1 MKIFVTGATGVVGR
15 RLVPILREKGHEVTA
30 VVHGAAG
37 RLGLER
43 QGARPIDLDLF
54 DAAAVRAAVAGHDV
68 IVNLATH
75 IPKSTMRMM
84 LRGAWRENDRLRR
97 VASAT
102 LVDAAIDA
110 NVPRLVQES
119 FAPAY
124 PDRGDRWIDET
135 IPLSPV
141 SYNLSLADAE
151 ASADRFTRRG
161 RAGVVLRF
169 GAFYGPDAMQTIE
182 MVRWVRKGWAP
193 LPGDPAAF
201 VSSVSHDD
209 AATATASAIALPA
222 GIYNVVDD
230 EPVSRRAFVDS
241 MADALGVASPK
252 FPPAWTR
259 LLFGSLG
266 EMLSRSVRISNRKLR
281 GATGWSPRYAS
292 VRQGWPDVMARAEI
306 AGSRVPGST
315 VREERT

>member
-15 RLVPILREKGHEVTA
+15 RLVPLLREKGHEVTA
-30 VVHGAAG
+30 VAHSPAG
-37 RLGLER
+37 RIVLER

-54 DAAAVRAAVAGHDV
+54 DTGAVRAAVAGHDV

-75 IPKSTMRMM
+75 IPKSPTQMM
-84 LRGAWRENDRLRR
+84 FRRAWRENDRLRR

-102 LVDAAIDA
+102 IVDAAIDA

-141 SYNLSLADAE
+141 SYNLSLSDAE
-151 ASADRFTRRG
+151 ASAERFTRSG

-169 GAFYGPDAMQTIE
+169 GAFYGPDAFQTLE
-182 MVRWVRKGWAP
+182 MLRWARRGWAS
-193 LPGDPAAF
+193 LPGGPGAYF
-201 VSSVSHDD
+201 SSVAHDD
-209 AATATASAIALPA
+209 AATATAAAIALPA

-230 EPVSRRAFVDS
+230 EPVSHRAFFDS

-252 FPPAWTR
+252 LPPAWTR

-266 EMLSRSVRISNRKLR
+266 EMMSRSLRISNRKLR

-292 VRQGWPDVMARAEI
+292 VLQAWPDVLTQ
-306 AGSRVPGST
+306 AGLAGARVPGS